1 MYAAQGQDDAED
13 VEGHHRILEQKEAAQ
28 HDQRELEVADYVIP
42 VQDDMAE
49 KRTGRCK
56 SSLAPS
62 KGEGEVTYVTAD
74 VLPITRKIERLT
86 QKASTD
92 EMKMAICAWSAKQI
106 DHQLAV
112 SMIHE
117 SGYLDIRT
125 TDWVS

>member
-28 HDQRELEVADYVIP
+28 HDQRELEVADHVIP

-49 KRTGRCK
+49 KRIDRCK
-56 SSLAPS
+56 WSLAP
-62 KGEGEVTYVTAD
+62 KILGMTYVTAD

-92 EMKMAICAWSAKQI
+92 EMKMAICTWRESAKQI

-112 SMIHE
+112 SMVHE
-117 SGYLDIRT
+117 
-125 TDWVS
+125 